1 MLFSSLYFGVISIL
15 VSTFLFYHFKSLNQ
29 LARVILVLAI
39 NQLIEKVDVA
49 NDTIKIKKKIILA
62 LKNATLAFKL
72 KINFN

>member
-49 NDTIKIKKKIILA
+49 NDTIKIKKKFILA
-62 LKNATLAFKL
+62 LKNATSTFKL
-72 KINFN
+72 ILIK